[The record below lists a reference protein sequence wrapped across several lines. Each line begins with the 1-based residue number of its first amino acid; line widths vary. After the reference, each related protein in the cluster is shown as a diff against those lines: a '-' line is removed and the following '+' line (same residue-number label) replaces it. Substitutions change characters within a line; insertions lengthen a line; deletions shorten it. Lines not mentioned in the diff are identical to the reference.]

1 MKPFVFVALS
11 VTSTA
16 VLALAVGGLVGSLV
30 GSSSFDFD
38 APSMPQQRVH
48 HVLATGWGPF
58 LNFTF
63 NPSMYVALHMDGVCT
78 DEVTEA
84 PAASFRVC
92 WTGIMLPVNRTGVMT
107 VENMLKRGVR
117 YDAILHMGL
126 ENMARG
132 LKLEVAAANYEANDS
147 GGPSRGPAVLGAPF
161 IEPTTAHLGR
171 LAVTA
176 NNPGKNP
183 YAAVKAGDHATRDRL
198 LEAAARTSP
207 EALATVRADA
217 DAGLLHAWD
226 AAAASSAG
234 AVAGATGGAGA
245 HDTAS
250 WPTLNVTDAFSRD
263 AGQYVSKRTLA
274 AAIAAHRR
282 PLRPALRAPPPEVPP
297 HRRAVL

>member
-1 MKPFVFVALS
+1 MTCRQRPLASLEADLSPHCSCPSAARMKPIVFIALS
-11 VTSTA
+11 VAATA
-16 VLALAVGGLVGSLV
+16 VLALAVGGLVGGLV

-78 DEVTEA
+78 DEVTET

-92 WTGIMLPVNRTGVMT
+92 WTGIMLPVNRSGVMA
-107 VENMLKRGVR
+107 VEHMLKRGAR

-126 ENMARG
+126 ENVARG

-147 GGPSRGPAVLGAPF
+147 GGPSQRPAVPGAPF

-176 NNPGKNP
+176 NHPGKDP
-183 YAAVKAGDHATRDRL
+183 YAAVAANAQETRERL
-198 LEAAARTSP
+198 LAAAARSSP
-207 EALATVRADA
+207 EALAAVRADA
-217 DAGLLHAWD
+217 DAGLLQAWD
-226 AAAASSAG
+226 MASSG
-234 AVAGATGGAGA
+234 AVAGTFEGGA
-245 HDTAS
+245 TPPS
-250 WPTLNVTDAFSRD
+250 WQSLNVTDQFSRD
-263 AGQYVSKRTLA
+263 AGQYVRQ
-274 AAIAAHRR
+274 
-282 PLRPALRAPPPEVPP
+282 PAKLP
-297 HRRAVL
+297 